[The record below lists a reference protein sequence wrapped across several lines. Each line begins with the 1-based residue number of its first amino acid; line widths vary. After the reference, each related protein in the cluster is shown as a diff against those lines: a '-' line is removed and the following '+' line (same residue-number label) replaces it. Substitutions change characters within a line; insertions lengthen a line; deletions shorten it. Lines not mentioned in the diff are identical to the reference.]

1 MAGGSNSNSPRT
13 PGGGVLVASPVQAPR
28 FCLPM
33 FGGGRRRRLRAVV
46 GHRRARTMDTV
57 PSVRKE
63 VEEQGQ
69 GQPMDALG
77 ASSSR
82 TTAAQW
88 PWLTAGAAGGV
99 EQGQRRRTMDGSP
112 RRQQQQQEQEQEQQE
127 QVVVVVTAEAAASTM
142 TTTTT
147 VVASSRSTSSPGART
162 IAVAAASASSST
174 TTEVVVRHTHVAPAG
189 GAAAGAS
196 AVTPTPPVYAPAAP
210 AALIPSESSSALAD
224 TNPNKPKVAFA
235 ASITASG
242 SLGGSATPPQTQAA
256 ARRRGPLRSHS
267 LGAMPTGKPPMA
279 PASSAASFAV
289 VDPHERYYPP
299 ALRKRDSL
307 GDSST
312 TGSFID
318 ELAPSLG
325 ALRNRFSAS
334 QRRRSFAGST
344 AHSRRQSLEEVTT
357 VREDFVFRAGT
368 DAPLLPGRLLPMV
381 SHGMA
386 RLAINMKDAA
396 MTPATWEVALSVLK
410 VCTMMIVRPRARAF
424 RLSWCWTLRPT
435 TTLTFTHVHTTTTR
449 ALQPEDAAKVKRYRF
464 EKDKR
469 LALGS
474 QLLQRAVV
482 AWTFGVPYREIII
495 ARTGT
500 CYLSLSRCLSVCLS
514 VRG

>member
-1 MAGGSNSNSPRT
+1 
-13 PGGGVLVASPVQAPR
+13 
-28 FCLPM
+28 
-33 FGGGRRRRLRAVV
+33 
-46 GHRRARTMDTV
+46 
-57 PSVRKE
+57 
-63 VEEQGQ
+63 
-69 GQPMDALG
+69 
-77 ASSSR
+77 
-82 TTAAQW
+82 
-88 PWLTAGAAGGV
+88 
-99 EQGQRRRTMDGSP
+99 MDGSL
-112 RRQQQQQEQEQEQQE
+112 RRQQQQQRQEQEQQE

-147 VVASSRSTSSPGART
+147 TTAVASSSSTSSPGAST
-162 IAVAAASASSST
+162 IAVAVASASSST
-174 TTEVVVRHTHVAPAG
+174 TTEVVVRHTHIAPAG

-210 AALIPSESSSALAD
+210 AALIPSESSSALAAAD
-224 TNPNKPKVAFA
+224 TSGTTNPNKPKVAFA

-410 VCTMMIVRPRARAF
+410 VGTMMIVRPRAHAF
-424 RLSWCWTLRPT
+424 RLSLLVLNPWSYKQQHLR
-435 TTLTFTHVHTTTTR
+435 LHTCTPHAHCSRRTR
-449 ALQPEDAAKVKRYRF
+449 PR
-464 EKDKR
+464 
-469 LALGS
+469 
-474 QLLQRAVV
+474 
-482 AWTFGVPYREIII
+482 
-495 ARTGT
+495 
-500 CYLSLSRCLSVCLS
+500 
-514 VRG
+514 